1 MDLYL
6 IVASVLFYCLGKFI
20 LLQLSV
26 IPLVTIHD
34 NDDDMKTVIHCVIN
48 IIIIE
53 KERKG

>member
-6 IVASVLFYCLGKFI
+6 IVASVLFYCLDKFI

-48 IIIIE
+48 IIIE

>member
-48 IIIIE
+48 IIIE